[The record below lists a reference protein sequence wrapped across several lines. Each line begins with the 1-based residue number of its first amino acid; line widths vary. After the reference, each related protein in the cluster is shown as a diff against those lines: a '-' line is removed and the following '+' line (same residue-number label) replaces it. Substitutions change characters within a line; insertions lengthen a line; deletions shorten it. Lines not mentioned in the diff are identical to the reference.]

1 MSTNKTRQQT
11 GAPVLCNLQTQLVEC
26 KRKILPF
33 VELQLIRLHDR
44 ITAMS
49 TVLLPDE
56 THCRSEL
63 GAILYRDRKNYAFS
77 AQILEV
83 TEPGGF
89 FGHVEYKIGICMDP
103 VNVHQF
109 EWRRFDLTTRFRDV
123 HRLHQQLSTI
133 HRQLYLKDKIPEMSS
148 PKLFGSTA
156 AETIEERKRTIV
168 QFLNFVLRNDVL
180 CKARIFQSFVDS
192 SREKSPEP
200 STSEPPVELTNE
212 TKQSPP
218 GQPIEDELD

>member
-1 MSTNKTRQQT
+1 MSTNKTRQQA

-44 ITAMS
+44 ITA
-49 TVLLPDE
+49 
-56 THCRSEL
+56 
-63 GAILYRDRKNYAFS
+63 I
-77 AQILEV
+77 
-83 TEPGGF
+83 
-89 FGHVEYKIGICMDP
+89 
-103 VNVHQF
+103 
-109 EWRRFDLTTRFRDV
+109 
-123 HRLHQQLSTI
+123 
-133 HRQLYLKDKIPEMSS
+133 SS